1 MVLHRPVELARLIRT
16 WSRIYGIPSSRA
28 APETRS
34 SQRAIKHEEIAMGF
48 LEVLE
53 SSAGIA

>member
-1 MVLHRPVELARLIRT
+1 MLIRT